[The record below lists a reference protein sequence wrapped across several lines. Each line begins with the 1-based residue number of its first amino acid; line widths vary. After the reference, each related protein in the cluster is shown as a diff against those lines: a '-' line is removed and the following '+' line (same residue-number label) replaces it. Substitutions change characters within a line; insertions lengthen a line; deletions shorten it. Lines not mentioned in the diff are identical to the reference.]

1 MSHSNGVIGRNR
13 LMQKPSSQRQNGALL
28 LIALVVLMVVSLL
41 GISAVSST
49 NIDLRVAINYQHQYA
64 AELAAED
71 QVNRLIG
78 EFNPALVQT
87 SVTCV
92 DKRPILG
99 ETGSGEVYSIWQ
111 FEDRSPAN
119 YTGAVATAV
128 KGIKY
133 RSLGT
138 LVAACPESDVG
149 ASADTDLALN
159 TEFKVI
165 YSYLK
170 VD

>member
-111 FEDRSPAN
+111 FEER
-119 YTGAVATAV
+119 
-128 KGIKY
+128 
-133 RSLGT
+133 
-138 LVAACPESDVG
+138 
-149 ASADTDLALN
+149 
-159 TEFKVI
+159 
-165 YSYLK
+165 
-170 VD
+170 